1 MKRFV
6 VPLAVAMA
14 AAVPALAQQQA
25 GQPLARGQ
33 YLAEAQLAPVRD
45 VLSAVQQRLRQMGY
59 GAGEDGHF
67 DAATRNGVLRFQA
80 EHGLDPTGNIDVAT
94 ISALG
99 INLGGA
105 TVAAAPP
112 AGNRTAALREPT
124 LAERNFRNP
133 HIPLLRFSEYMSSP
147 QYLGQ
152 GAPIEDIRG
161 IPRPTGEI
169 TTGEIAGMPAGT
181 FIDTINGGLWD

>member
-1 MKRFV
+1 MKTFA
-6 VPLAVAMA
+6 VPFAIALAVALPA
-14 AAVPALAQQQA
+14 AAQQQA
-25 GQPLARGQ
+25 PLQRGQ

-59 GAGEDGHF
+59 SAGETGHF
-67 DAATRNGVLRFQA
+67 DAATRNGILRFQA
-80 EHGLDPTGNIDVAT
+80 EHGLDPTGNADVAT

-99 INLGGA
+99 IDLGGA
-105 TVAAAPP
+105 SVAAAP
-112 AGNRTAALREPT
+112 AGTNTASLREPT

-133 HIPLLRFSEYMSSP
+133 HIPLLRFSEFMSSP

-152 GAPIEDIRG
+152 GYPVEDIRG
-161 IPRPTGEI
+161 EPQPTGDI
-169 TTGEIAGMPAGT
+169 ATGEIAGLPAGT